1 MHAILALA
9 LVVGLF
15 VGFLA
20 GMFTARH
27 FFRECQYKAWVDA
40 FRLNDGKTAQLL
52 KADRKK
58 YPPIDLKP

>member
-1 MHAILALA
+1 MLAILLA

-15 VGFLA
+15 VGFVA
-20 GMFTARH
+20 GMFATRH

-40 FRLNDGKTAQLL
+40 FKLNDSKTAELL

-58 YPPIDLKP
+58 HPPLP